1 MQKQKENLFSEKFK
15 LLNSQEN
22 TERILW
28 TSSES
33 SESESALNY
42 ERLSNLTN
50 KARKR
55 KRKHKK
61 KVPKNISNLDVTI
74 VDVPKDITDN
84 FSALK
89 CSKSVQK
96 CDSRIEKKSPAFN
109 IDFPPYTCKHENSSP
124 ILSSKT
130 CDLQKRR
137 CLPDQSPV
145 LTTKYASPKNSAK
158 IRKKLFRTGENYG
171 QGIKTPN
178 DAIESRTRSCSPII
192 STKKDNVQELQRRKN
207 ENFVTNTTKVSST
220 SLKSIH
226 VNHSN
231 YPKNTIAKL
240 EENNQTNIKENQSI
254 VITETPTNDS
264 SKSDEYNLDD
274 SLVMLKTNNHEL
286 VKRVKSYF
294 DSHFSS
300 EMTSQCSI
308 SESLTPKQSSKTS
321 DEIEILNYITQ
332 INSVINSSPSVDEKS
347 KSLSL
352 EGSQSPEINVNSKKI
367 RYKKDGL
374 AYRLNS
380 LLKKRMA
387 NISLWQH
394 EKFMAEN
401 SNFVIPK
408 GEHLAF
414 RIQNVDFKYGCY
426 LLQVVDLSDEIFLIF
441 INNKYVQNS
450 NIMADMILK
459 LYAPYKCIDFK
470 DECKLIINVCK
481 FECVNFK
488 P

>member
-28 TSSES
+28 TPSES
-33 SESESALNY
+33 SESDSALNY

-55 KRKHKK
+55 KRKHKT

-74 VDVPKDITDN
+74 VDVPKDVTDN
-84 FSALK
+84 
-89 CSKSVQK
+89 SKSLKK
-96 CDSRIEKKSPAFN
+96 CDSRIEKKSPTLEHCIA
-109 IDFPPYTCKHENSSP
+109 IPPYKCSKHEGSSP
-124 ILSSKT
+124 ILSSKA
-130 CDLQKRR
+130 CELQKRR
-137 CLPDQSPV
+137 CLTDQSPI

-158 IRKKLFRTGENYG
+158 IRKNIFKTGENYG
-171 QGIKTPN
+171 QDIKIPN
-178 DAIESRTRSCSPII
+178 EAIELKNRSCSPIV
-192 STKKDNVQELQRRKN
+192 STKKDNVQELQSRN
-207 ENFVTNTTKVSST
+207 SENFVTNSTKVSST
-220 SLKSIH
+220 YLKSIH
-226 VNHSN
+226 LNHSN
-231 YPKNTIAKL
+231 YPQDTIAKL
-240 EENNQTNIKENQSI
+240 EESNHNNTKGNQSI

-274 SLVMLKTNNHEL
+274 SLVMLKTSNHEL

-294 DSHFSS
+294 DSQFSS
-300 EMTSQCSI
+300 ETTSQCSI

-321 DEIEILNYITQ
+321 DEIEIFNYATQ
-332 INSVINSSPSVDEKS
+332 INSIINSSPSVDEKS
-347 KSLSL
+347 KSPSL
-352 EGSQSPEINVNSKKI
+352 EGSQSAEINVNSKKI
-367 RYKKDGL
+367 RYKKHGL
-374 AYRLNS
+374 ANRLNS
-380 LLKKRMA
+380 LLKKQMA

-408 GEHLAF
+408 GEHHVF

-426 LLQVVDLSDEIFLIF
+426 LIQAVDLSDDIFLIF
-441 INNKYVQNS
+441 INNKYLQNS

-459 LYAPYKCIDFK
+459 LYEPYKCIDYK

-481 FECVNFK
+481 FECVKFK